1 MTDKKT
7 EAKKKEVRERR
18 GMLREGAGRVP
29 VRKKV
34 KNDIPT
40 FTNGLKY
47 FFFQMYFTIAI
58 QYLI

>member
-18 GMLREGAGRVP
+18 GILREGAGRVP

-34 KNDIPT
+34 K
-40 FTNGLKY
+40 K
-47 FFFQMYFTIAI
+47 
-58 QYLI
+58 